1 LADEGIMMNIV
12 RIFVAL
18 AVLAVSPAF
27 AQDAPPEAETAPPI
41 TTAEVTDFTRT
52 MSYDQVRALFDSLA
66 EQSDR
71 VRLDTIGT
79 TNEGREIPLVIIADP
94 PVEKPE
100 DVKSRTVV
108 FLFGN
113 IHAGEVCGKEAL
125 SMLARQLAL
134 TEDEPLLENLV
145 ICIVPI
151 YNADGNERFAKDNR
165 PGQHGPEEMGQRENA
180 QGLDLNRDSIK
191 LEAPETRALVRFMNK
206 WDPAV
211 IVDTHTT
218 NGSHHRYTI
227 TYQGP
232 KNPAGDAEVISFVRD
247 TMLPAVGDAFKNN
260 TGYNAFFYGYFADR
274 GTDHAKWVT
283 YPDWPRYGT
292 AYRGMRN
299 RVAILSEAYAYASF
313 KDRVLGTLGFCRE
326 VLNYTDE
333 HRDEITKLIKAA
345 DDRTITA
352 GREPNPEDTIVLR
365 TRVKP
370 FDDKVTILG
379 YEETRE
385 EGKPVVLGDEVDYE
399 AELVN
404 DFEATLSVRR
414 PYAYAYPASLTWLTE
429 HLQRQ
434 GLKVEV
440 LREDIELD
448 IEQFRVE
455 SYDRAENEFEGHK
468 LISNVRAALIPT
480 THRAKPGT
488 MIVRTGQKLGTLGAY
503 MLEPQAED
511 GLVAWNFFDEFL
523 DSSEPFP
530 VIRIPEP
537 TPMTLR
543 DAPPL
548 PEDRK
553 TDRRL
558 TYDNI
563 YGDKSVDLDGGAV
576 SGLKWHDE
584 RHYIQRKAGQRRIV
598 DAVSGRSEP
607 APEPDFDAIAT
618 RLAQVPT
625 IDDDQAG
632 KLARRRF
639 ARPNDLGVVFTH
651 QGDLYFAGSD
661 GSHAKR
667 LTASPEAEEIAELA
681 PDGTFVAFVRS
692 NDLWV
697 VDVETAT
704 QRALTTGGT
713 DTLRHGKHT
722 WVYYEELYGRRWK
735 AYWWSPDSRHIAY
748 FTTDSSMVP
757 EYALI
762 NDIPRKNR
770 LEIERYPRPGEPN
783 PSVRL
788 SIVSA
793 AGGTPRPVDL
803 SAYDE
808 GAFLISWIGWSKST
822 GKLRFAVQDRVQT
835 WLDLLEAPPS
845 AGQPEKLMRETTE
858 AWVEPQGNPRELKD
872 GSYILRSERD
882 GFKHLYHFNKDGSLK
897 AQITKGEWE
906 VRNIEHIDENT
917 GWIYFTGTV
926 DSPIASNLY
935 RVRLDGTDLERLTR
949 EQGSHRITLSEDARL
964 FIDSWST
971 IGQPTRVALRAADGT
986 LVRMIDTNPVYE
998 LDEWTLPKMELVEI
1012 PSEKGVNFEG
1022 LVIYPAD
1029 FDKTK
1034 TYPVWFKTYGGPHA
1048 PTVYNAYAGG
1058 RLSDRLLA
1066 EKGIIVFRADPYPAS
1081 GKGAKSTWTTYQN
1094 MGVRELED
1102 LTEIIT
1108 WITDKPWADGSRVGM
1123 SGHSFGGYLTAY
1135 AMTHSDLFSAGIAGA
1150 PPTDWRDYDTI
1161 YTERY
1166 MRTPQTNPQGYK
1178 QTSVIEKAG
1187 DLHGNLLLIH
1197 GMIDDNVHPQN
1208 SVRLINALV
1217 KANKQ
1222 FEMFM
1227 YPGKRHGVWSKHY
1240 SRLLYDFI
1248 LEQMNPEQTPEPHE
1262 PSTPDTQAEPESP
1275 AQLPVGPGAPDP
1287 RRP

>member
-1 LADEGIMMNIV
+1 MMNIV
-12 RIFVAL
+12 RTFVAL
-18 AVLAVSPAF
+18 AVLAASSAF
-27 AQDAPPEAETAPPI
+27 GQDAPPPVGPTPPV
-41 TTAEVTDFTRT
+41 TTAELTDFTRT
-52 MSYDQVRALFDSLA
+52 MTYDQVRAFFGTLA

-79 TNEGREIPLVIIADP
+79 TNEGRDIPLAIIADP
-94 PVEKPE
+94 PVEEPE

-108 FLFGN
+108 LLFGD

-134 TEDEPLLENLV
+134 AEDEPLLKNLV
-145 ICIVPI
+145 VCIVPI
-151 YNADGNERFAKDNR
+151 YNADGNERFGADNR
-165 PGQHGPEEMGQRENA
+165 PGQHGPNEMGQRENA
-180 QGLDLNRDSIK
+180 QGLDLNRDYIK
-191 LEAPETRALVRFMNK
+191 LEAPETRALVRFMNT

-232 KNPAGDAEVISFVRD
+232 KNPAGDGEILSFVRD
-247 TMLPAVGDAFKNN
+247 TMLPAVGQAFEKN
-260 TGYNAFFYGYFADR
+260 TGYKAFFYGYFANR

-292 AYRGMRN
+292 PYRGMRN

-326 VLNYTDE
+326 VLDYTDE

-345 DDRTITA
+345 DERTIA
-352 GREPNPEDTIVLR
+352 VGREPSPEDKIVLR

-370 FDDKVTILG
+370 FADKVTVLG

-385 EGKPVVLGDEVDYE
+385 EGKPVALGDEVDYQ

-414 PYAYAYPASLTWLTE
+414 PFAYAYPASLIWLTE
-429 HLQRQ
+429 HLQRH
-434 GLKVEV
+434 GVKVEV

-448 IEQFRVE
+448 VEQYRIE
-455 SYDRAENEFEGHK
+455 SYDRAENEFEGHH
-468 LISNVRAALIPT
+468 LISNLRAASIPT
-480 THRAKPGT
+480 TRRATPGT

-511 GLVAWNFFDEFL
+511 GLVAWNFFDDFL
-523 DSSEPFP
+523 ESNDPFP
-530 VIRIPEP
+530 VIRIPDP

-548 PEDRK
+548 AKNRQ

-558 TYDNI
+558 KYNDI
-563 YGDKSVDLDGGAV
+563 YGKKSVDLDGSAV
-576 SGLKWHDE
+576 SGLKWQDE
-584 RHYIQRKAGQRRIV
+584 RHYIQKKDGQRRLV

-607 APEPDFDAIAT
+607 APEPDFDTIASE
-618 RLAQVPT
+618 LSKLPT
-625 IDDDQAG
+625 IDDEQAG

-639 ARPNDLGVVFTH
+639 ARPSDQGVVFTH
-651 QGDLYFAGSD
+651 EGDLYFAKPD
-661 GSHAKR
+661 GSNATR
-667 LTASPEAEEIAELA
+667 LTASPETEELAELS
-681 PDGTFVAFVRS
+681 PDGSFVGFVRS

-697 VDVETAT
+697 VDVATAT
-704 QRALTTGGT
+704 ERALTTGGT
-713 DTLRHGKHT
+713 DTLRHGKNT
-722 WVYYEELYGRRWK
+722 WVYYEELYGRNWK
-735 AYWWSPDSRHIAY
+735 AWWWSPDSRNIAY
-748 FTTDSSMVP
+748 FTTDASMVP
-757 EYALI
+757 EYHLI
-762 NDIPRKNR
+762 NDIPRENR
-770 LEIERYPRPGEPN
+770 LETVRYPRPGEPN
-783 PSVRL
+783 PSVQI

-793 AGGTPRPVDL
+793 AGGNPRTIDL

-808 GAFLISWIGWSKST
+808 GAFLVSWIGWSKST
-822 GKLRFAVQDRVQT
+822 GKLRLAVQDRVQT
-835 WLDLLEAPPS
+835 WLDLLETPPT
-845 AGQPEKLMRETTE
+845 AGKPAKLMRETTE
-858 AWVEPQGNPRELKD
+858 AWVEPQGNPRELED

-882 GFKHLYHFNKDGSLK
+882 GFKHLYHFNKDGSLDT
-897 AQITKGEWE
+897 QITKGEWE
-906 VRNIEHIDENT
+906 VRNIEHIDEDA

-949 EQGSHRITLSEDARL
+949 EQGSHRVTLSPDARL

-971 IGQPTRVALRAADGT
+971 IGQPPRVALRAADGT

-998 LDEWTLPKMELVEI
+998 LDQWTLPKMELVEI

-1022 LVIYPAD
+1022 LIIYPAD
-1029 FDKTK
+1029 FDESK

-1048 PTVYNAYAGG
+1048 PTVYDAYAGG
-1058 RLSDRLLA
+1058 RLGDRLLA
-1066 EKGIIVFRADPYPAS
+1066 EQGIIVFRADPYPAS
-1081 GKGAKSTWTTYQN
+1081 GKGARSTWTTYQN

-1102 LTEIIT
+1102 LNEIIT

-1135 AMTHSDLFSAGIAGA
+1135 AMTHSELFSAGIAGA

-1166 MRTPQTNPQGYK
+1166 MRTPQSNPEGYK
-1178 QTSVIEKAG
+1178 KTSVVEKAG

-1208 SVRLINALV
+1208 SVRFINALV
-1217 KANKQ
+1217 KAGKQ
-1222 FEMFM
+1222 FDMFL

-1240 SRLLYDFI
+1240 SKLLYEFI
-1248 LEQMNPEQTPEPHE
+1248 LEQMNPGEATEPEADEDTEAEVEPEP
-1262 PSTPDTQAEPESP
+1262 T
-1275 AQLPVGPGAPDP
+1275 GP
-1287 RRP
+1287 